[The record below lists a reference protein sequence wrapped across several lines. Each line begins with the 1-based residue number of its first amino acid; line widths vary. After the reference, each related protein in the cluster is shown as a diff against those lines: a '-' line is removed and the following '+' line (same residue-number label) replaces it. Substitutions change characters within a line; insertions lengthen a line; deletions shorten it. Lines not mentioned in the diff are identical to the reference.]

1 MQRIHDKPKGIEWS
15 CAAWKQDCI
24 WW

>member
-1 MQRIHDKPKGIEWS
+1 MQRIHDEPKGIEWS